1 MARTNSKHSTSS
13 SKNSKSNAA
22 LESNGAFLKKHQAFL
37 PLLALTFI
45 VWVIYRALFKFPVI
59 FDETIGKAIFF
70 GLPVWLY
77 IMMTGS
83 RSIIDTLSVMKFK
96 RGLLLGI
103 AIGGIYGFVAVI
115 FRALMAGGQ
124 VQQLA
129 YFTSSDFW
137 WQFLLS
143 LLTGFWETLIF
154 YSWIMIVVQ
163 EKFAKWTLFKQ
174 IMLVSLIFTVFHI
187 PNAILRFSG
196 SAIFA
201 YVALMFVFAI
211 GQALLFTYRR
221 NAYALIISQALWGM
235 ILLIHY

>member
-1 MARTNSKHSTSS
+1 MTQTSSKRLTSS
-13 SKNSKSNAA
+13 SKNSRSNEDTQTARA
-22 LESNGAFLKKHQAFL
+22 IIKKHQAFF

-77 IMMTGS
+77 ITMTGS
-83 RSIIDTLSVMKFK
+83 RSIVDTLSVMKFK

-103 AIGGIYGFVAVI
+103 AIGGLYGFLAVI
-115 FRALMAGGQ
+115 LKAFIDGGQ
-124 VQQLA
+124 VQSVA
-129 YFTSSDFW
+129 FFSSTEFW
-137 WQFLLS
+137 WQFFLS

-154 YSWIMIVVQ
+154 YSWVMVVVQ
-163 EKFAKWTLFKQ
+163 EKMSKWSLFQ
-174 IMLVSLIFTVFHI
+174 QVLLVSFIFTLFHI

-196 SAIFA
+196 SAIVV
-201 YVALMFVFAI
+201 YSILMFAFGI

-235 ILLIHY
+235 VLLIHY